1 MKSSKSFEKIKTFCK
16 HIRARLKRPSVARR
30 GSKSEEPQKKS
41 KMAAENPQ
49 SIAYQLLGDKTG
61 RFLPLFKD
69 LDSNLQKSGLK
80 INFKAYVSL
89 TVFATILVS
98 ISILALVPSLLIFI
112 FNVPI
117 LPAIFFGVGGSLFT
131 FAFSTIG
138 FYVYP
143 IYRADAVKRE
153 LEDELP
159 FTTGYMAILTSA
171 GVSPEKIF
179 QSLSNLSVPLAVSA
193 EAKDVVR
200 DVNLFGS
207 DIISALE
214 AMSNRTPS
222 ERFREMIE
230 GFISSIHSGG
240 NLAAYLREKSR
251 HYMKLKRL
259 GLKKYSDTLSML
271 SEFYVALLLT
281 GPLFLVIML
290 AVMAM
295 LGGGNLG
302 MLSPDLLLSLLTYM
316 GIPLGA
322 IIFLIILDTVS
333 PKW

>member
-1 MKSSKSFEKIKTFCK
+1 MKNGKSLEKIKTFCK

-30 GSKSEEPQKKS
+30 GSKSS
-41 KMAAENPQ
+41 IDRS

-98 ISILALVPSLLIFI
+98 ISILALVPSLLFFI
-112 FNVPI
+112 FNIPV

-131 FAFSTIG
+131 FAFSTFG

-143 IYRADAVKRE
+143 IYRADTVKRE

-214 AMSNRTPS
+214 AMSKRTPS

-251 HYMKLKRL
+251 QYMKLKRL

-322 IIFLIILDTVS
+322 IVFLIILDTVS